1 MHVLLMGLR
10 GSGKTTVGGL
20 LARELDSEFIDL
32 DDRVLATF
40 AETTVADAWSAHGE
54 QAWRAAEASVLHEL
68 LGRTA
73 APDSVI
79 ALGGGTP
86 MIESAR
92 GDIEAAR
99 TAGTA
104 KVVYLRCVVEE
115 LHRRLAG
122 RTGDRPSLTGGDP
135 VGETAAVMAAR
146 DPVYRGLA
154 DHEYDVSTTS
164 PPQAAAALGQ
174 LLGV

>member
-20 LARELDSEFIDL
+20 LARQLDGEFVDL
-32 DDRVLATF
+32 DDRVLAAF
-40 AETTVADAWSAHGE
+40 AETTVTDVWAAHGE
-54 QAWRAAEASVLHEL
+54 QAWRAAETRVLQEL
-68 LGRTA
+68 LNRSA
-73 APDSVI
+73 ARLSVI

-104 KVVYLRCVVEE
+104 TVVYLRCVVEE
-115 LHRRLAG
+115 LERRLAG
-122 RTGDRPSLTGGDP
+122 QTDDRPSLTGADP
-135 VGETAAVMAAR
+135 VGEIADVMTTR
-146 DPVYRGLA
+146 EPVYRSLA
-154 DHEYDVSTTS
+154 DHEYDVSATS
-164 PPQAAAALGQ
+164 PQQAAVSLRQ
-174 LLGV
+174 LVEV